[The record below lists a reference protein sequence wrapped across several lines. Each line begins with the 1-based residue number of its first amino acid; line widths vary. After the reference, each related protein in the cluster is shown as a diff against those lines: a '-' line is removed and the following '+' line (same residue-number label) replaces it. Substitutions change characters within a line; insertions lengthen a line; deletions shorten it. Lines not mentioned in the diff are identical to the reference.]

1 MNRMAGVSMK
11 LATIRDMTMMQA
23 PSMAVE
29 AKPIFLPRIGTNM
42 AEKKQMVVRHVFF
55 FLLLFQMKREEKWQ
69 EKCVFSD
76 WESST

>member
-1 MNRMAGVSMK
+1 MAGVSMK

-42 AEKKQMVVRHVFF
+42 AEKKTDGCQTC
-55 FLLLFQMKREEKWQ
+55 FLLFATFFR
-69 EKCVFSD
+69 
-76 WESST
+76 

>member
-1 MNRMAGVSMK
+1 MAGVSMK

-55 FLLLFQMKREEKWQ
+55 FLLLFSDEKRRKMVG
-69 EKCVFSD
+69 KVCF
-76 WESST
+76 